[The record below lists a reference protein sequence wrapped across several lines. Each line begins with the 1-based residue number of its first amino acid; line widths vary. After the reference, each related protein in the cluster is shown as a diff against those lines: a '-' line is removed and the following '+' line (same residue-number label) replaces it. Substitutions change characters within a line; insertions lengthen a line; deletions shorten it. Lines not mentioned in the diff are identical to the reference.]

1 MRALKSKMAKRA
13 RQADKRAGESD
24 QLRAELKTVRQKLKE
39 ARKQLNYTQVQLNL
53 NASEQY
59 VEEQSESEDED
70 VHGKPDNDSDY
81 RECEDDD
88 TNEAVAALKRLRS
101 MPTWRPVRGK
111 GQGKG
116 EAKLEWGTRLIIY
129 SLLAM
134 MVPPSAI
141 GMAIVAIVKRT
152 APWLNPVAP
161 TYETVKRCRFELRFL
176 EEVRCARS

>member
-1 MRALKSKMAKRA
+1 M
-13 RQADKRAGESD
+13 
-24 QLRAELKTVRQKLKE
+24 
-39 ARKQLNYTQVQLNL
+39 QLNL
-53 NASEQY
+53 AASEQF
-59 VEEQSESEDED
+59 VEEHSENDDDERE
-70 VHGKPDNDSDY
+70 KDSDY
-81 RECEDDD
+81 CDCEEDEN
-88 TNEAVAALKRLRS
+88 TNEAAAALKRLRS

-141 GMAIVAIVKRT
+141 GMVIVAIVKRT
-152 APWLNPVAP
+152 APWLTPVAP

-176 EEVRCARS
+176 EEVGAADYTFCCFDLSHIFLLPSLSCRLLQRVE